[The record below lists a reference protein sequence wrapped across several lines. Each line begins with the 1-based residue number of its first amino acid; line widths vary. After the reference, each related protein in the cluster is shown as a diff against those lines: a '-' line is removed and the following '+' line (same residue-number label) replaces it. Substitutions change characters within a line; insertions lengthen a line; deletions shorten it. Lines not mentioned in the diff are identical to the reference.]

1 MLTAN
6 RKTEDCAF
14 LALLIGVTAL
24 FLWMMLPF
32 FDVIFWA
39 ATIGILFHPV
49 YRTIAEKWRMGRILS
64 AFITILL
71 CLVLII
77 IPLSY
82 ILYNCIVQAVSFAA
96 HALPY
101 SFLRKHALIL
111 LVLILPSFD
120 LNGE

>member
-49 YRTIAEKWRMGRILS
+49 YRTIAEK
-64 AFITILL
+64 
-71 CLVLII
+71 
-77 IPLSY
+77 
-82 ILYNCIVQAVSFAA
+82 
-96 HALPY
+96 
-101 SFLRKHALIL
+101 
-111 LVLILPSFD
+111 
-120 LNGE
+120 

>member
-49 YRTIAEKWRMGRILS
+49 YKTIAEK
-64 AFITILL
+64 
-71 CLVLII
+71 
-77 IPLSY
+77 
-82 ILYNCIVQAVSFAA
+82 
-96 HALPY
+96 
-101 SFLRKHALIL
+101 
-111 LVLILPSFD
+111 
-120 LNGE
+120 